1 MMRGLLG
8 VEAMSAS
15 VETLECGDGNIS
27 LLGMGVSL
35 PNKQGSTHSTV
46 STLSTLIKDNKVST
60 VRNKR

>member
-1 MMRGLLG
+1 

-15 VETLECGDGNIS
+15 VETVEWRPGTTS

-46 STLSTLIKDNKVST
+46 STVSTLIKSKISKYPQLGI
-60 VRNKR
+60 RG